1 MKKIRIIETEIDGKT
16 KFIIQKRH
24 WFFIWIWLNA
34 AQYSWE
40 FESEQDTFDTL
51 QKAKEHIHYF
61 MKKKPENKTIVVY
74 EK

>member
-1 MKKIRIIETEIDGKT
+1 MTKIRIIETKFDGKT

-24 WFFIWIWLNA
+24 WIFKWVWINA
-34 AQYSWE
+34 AQYSWDWIND
-40 FESEQDTFDTL
+40 QDTFETL
-51 QKAKEHIHYF
+51 QQAVAHLHYF